1 MPVRPKPTRQSNP
14 RPINKQDSSAK
25 FPNRLTYPNGTYA
38 STGSIGGTGSFG
50 ANLPVKI
57 FNNSTTPTNA
67 RFSMQPIPRYNLPN
81 TTPIPN
87 VRSPYTPLVAQGS
100 FVSSNGQV
108 NLQGA
113 TTGGRGAVPTTQ
125 DRINATLQNQFAI
138 PQPSIKPQ
146 GVFTGDPQNN
156 PNDAAWVNYWN
167 YQAANPG
174 PKAPPVVMTRD
185 QIWNVKAQQRK
196 RKNQEREEDDNN
208 RQADERRQKKPE
220 PTYQPFFTKTVGFR
234 TGTG

>member
-1 MPVRPKPTRQSNP
+1 MPTQRTQYP

-50 ANLPVKI
+50 ANLPLKI
-57 FNNSTTPTNA
+57 FNNSSTPTNA
-67 RFSMQPIPRYNLPN
+67 GFSMQPIPRFNVPN

-87 VRSPYTPLVAQGS
+87 VQSPYATTQAQGS
-100 FVSSNGQV
+100 FVSGSGQV
-108 NLQGA
+108 NLQGQIA
-113 TTGGRGAVPTTQ
+113 GGRGAVPTTQ
-125 DRINATLQNQFAI
+125 DRIAATLQNQFAV
-138 PQPSIKPQ
+138 PQPSIRPQ
-146 GVFTGDPQNN
+146 GIFTGDPKNN

-174 PKAPPVVMTRD
+174 PKAPPVVMTKD
-185 QIWNVKAQQRK
+185 QIWNMKAQARRRRK
-196 RKNQEREEDDNN
+196 EEAQYDEQARQYEQQGQVRE
-208 RQADERRQKKPE
+208 KPE

>member
-1 MPVRPKPTRQSNP
+1 MPTQRTQYP

-50 ANLPVKI
+50 ANLPVVVR
-57 FNNSTTPTNA
+57 NNSNV
-67 RFSMQPIPRYNLPN
+67 PN
-81 TTPIPN
+81 NHLSNPLRVFQNTSPIPN
-87 VRSPYTPLVAQGS
+87 VQSPYTPPVAQGS
-100 FVSSNGQV
+100 FVSGSGQV

-113 TTGGRGAVPTTQ
+113 ITGGRGAVPTTQ
-125 DRINATLQNQFAI
+125 DRINATLQNQFSV
-138 PQPSIKPQ
+138 PQPSIRPQ
-146 GVFTGDPQNN
+146 GIFTGDPKNN
-156 PNDAAWVNYWN
+156 ANDAAWVNYWN

-174 PKAPPVVMTRD
+174 PKAPPVVMTKD
-185 QIWNVKAQQRK
+185 QIWNMKAQAR
-196 RKNQEREEDDNN
+196 RRRQEEAQYDNN
-208 RQADERRQKKPE
+208 NQGYSAQPTRAAQ

>member
-1 MPVRPKPTRQSNP
+1 MPTQRTQYP

-50 ANLPVKI
+50 ANLPVVVR
-57 FNNSTTPTNA
+57 NNSNV
-67 RFSMQPIPRYNLPN
+67 PN
-81 TTPIPN
+81 NHLSNPLRVFQNTSPIPN
-87 VRSPYTPLVAQGS
+87 VQSPYATTQAQGS
-100 FVSSNGQV
+100 FVSGSGQV

-125 DRINATLQNQFAI
+125 DRINATLQNQFSA
-138 PQPSIKPQ
+138 PQPSIRPQ
-146 GVFTGDPQNN
+146 GVFTGDPNN
-156 PNDAAWVNYWN
+156 NANDAAWVNYWN
-167 YQAANPG
+167 YQAANPQS
-174 PKAPPVVMTRD
+174 APPVVMTKD
-185 QIWNVKAQQRK
+185 QIWNMKVNQRRR
-196 RKNQEREEDDNN
+196 RKQEAEFDDQN
-208 RQADERRQKKPE
+208 RQYQEQAQAGQRTQKPE

>member
-1 MPVRPKPTRQSNP
+1 MPTQRTQYP

-50 ANLPVKI
+50 ANLPLKI

-67 RFSMQPIPRYNLPN
+67 GFSMQPIPRFNVPN

-87 VRSPYTPLVAQGS
+87 VQSPYATTQAQGS
-100 FVSSNGQV
+100 FVSGSGQV
-108 NLQGA
+108 NLQGQIA
-113 TTGGRGAVPTTQ
+113 GGRGNMNPTTT
-125 DRINATLQNQFAI
+125 DRINAYAQQAVQTASLQPAPRPTDGQYI
-138 PQPSIKPQ
+138 P
-146 GVFTGDPQNN
+146 GV
-156 PNDAAWVNYWN
+156 NDDAWISYWN
-167 YQAANPG
+167 KVPLG
-174 PKAPPVVMTRD
+174 TPPPNIMSRD
-185 QIWNVKAQQRK
+185 QIWNMKAQARRRRK
-196 RKNQEREEDDNN
+196 EEAQYDEQARQYEQQGQVRE
-208 RQADERRQKKPE
+208 KPE